1 MFSDSQLAVKQVN
14 DEVRVLDDRLTH
26 YKVLLVT
33 LTMSFEKV
41 QIRHIPRSRN
51 TQADTLL
58 KLVALGNLDERR
70 LIIVMEIPHPSVDH
84 PQALLT
90 ITDDLVEE
98 E

>member
-33 LTMSFEKV
+33 LAMSFEKV

-58 KLVALGNLDERR
+58 KLAALGNLDERR
-70 LIIVMEIPHPSVDH
+70 LIIVMEIPHPSIDL